1 MIQRGL
7 VLLLSLPFVCGPVAA
22 QAQQAETIWR
32 IGVLMPER
40 PGALEA
46 LVDALREFK
55 YVEGRNI
62 TLEPR
67 RAASAEQMPKLAAEL
82 VHLKPHVIVAITGV
96 AAVALKD
103 ATKTIPIVMASSGDA
118 VRQGLVASLA
128 RPGGNVTGLT
138 IASPDLAA
146 KRLQIL
152 KETAPRAA
160 RIGVIGCRAKD
171 PLSTQQWLEVQTAAN
186 QMRLHLVPI
195 LVGRAEELSQAFEV
209 ASREVDA
216 VMVLDCSSLPSTMV
230 SPSAARTTRR
240 ARR

>member
-1 MIQRGL
+1 MMQRRL
-7 VLLLSLPFVCGPVAA
+7 ALLLSLPFLWGPLAA
-22 QAQQAETIWR
+22 QAQQAETVWR

-46 LVDALREFK
+46 LVEGLRELK

-62 TLEPR
+62 ILEPR
-67 RAASAEQMPKLAAEL
+67 RAARADQMPALASEL
-82 VHLKPHVIVAITGV
+82 VRLKPHVIVAITGL
-96 AAVALKD
+96 AALALKD

-138 IASPDLAA
+138 FISPELAA

-160 RIGVIGCRAKD
+160 RIGVIGCHSTD
-171 PLSTQQWLEVQTAAN
+171 PVSMQQWSEVRTAAN
-186 QMRLHLVPI
+186 QMRLPLVPI
-195 LVGRAEELSQAFEV
+195 LVRQPEELSQAIEG
-209 ASREVDA
+209 AYSG
-216 VMVLDCSSLPSTMV
+216 PT
-230 SPSAARTTRR
+230 
-240 ARR
+240 